1 MDVVSLGEMLID
13 FLPNRTGSLE
23 AVESFRKAPGGAPA
37 NVAVAVSRLG
47 GQAAFVGKVGRD
59 AFGRFLVNVLE
70 QEKVDT
76 RGMVLTEEAKTGL
89 AFVSL
94 DENGDRDFLFYR
106 DPSADML
113 LRDSDIDDRL
123 LQQGLV
129 FHFGSLTQI
138 HPESRQ
144 ATIAAAKK
152 AREFGKI
159 VSLDVNLRLPLWP
172 SPEEAISQIRQSIP
186 LCDILKVSEEE
197 MEWLTGTDNAEV
209 GSLALLEKGP
219 KLVLVTLGAQGTFYR
234 TESMSGRVASFRVE
248 PVDTTGAGDAFVGG
262 LLLQVCDR
270 MRGRTFEQV
279 IGFEEELREVIRYA
293 NAVGAITTTRPGAIP
308 ALPTREEVYSFMYD
322 RRNRRKV
329 GRSPQIKPR

>member
-1 MDVVSLGEMLID
+1 MDVVSLGEILID

-37 NVAVAVSRLG
+37 NVAVTVSRLG

-76 RGMVLTEEAKTGL
+76 RGIVLTEEAKTGL

-144 ATIAAAKK
+144 ATITAAKK

-172 SPEEAISQIRQSIP
+172 SPEEAISNIQRSIP

-197 MEWLTGTDNAEV
+197 MEWLTGTDNVEV

-293 NAVGAITTTRPGAIP
+293 NAVGAITTTRSGAIP
-308 ALPTREEVYSFMYD
+308 ALPTREEVYSFMYN
-322 RRNRRKV
+322 RRNR
-329 GRSPQIKPR
+329 S